1 LMFCWHCG
9 TRLIPG
15 SDACP
20 YCGYVVR
27 PAEQEELSFEEVAP
41 EFSWLG
47 SAPARLERLLNTSR
61 KRRAVQLVLKV
72 TLAVVLVALSVSA
85 WRVVVSGSWGSRLRG
100 MNQILFVGAAGVS
113 PSKGAQASGA
123 TPNTTFIPAV
133 GQLYTIQPDGSN
145 LHPLT
150 TPGGMKFFSPGW
162 SPDGAHIAAFAVT
175 TNPGYIGTLVVM
187 AADATNAH
195 LVYQVA
201 SFLPA
206 SNGFGLFGP
215 PSSRPI
221 SWSPD
226 GGQLAATVTSG
237 EFVVTRADGSDP
249 REMTGFLPTW
259 SADGHNLAYFRF
271 EENHALVV
279 DQLLEVAIWD
289 TQASEPRILA
299 NLPMLNGRALAWS
312 PNEQA
317 LAYSGQASDE
327 SSSKHY
333 LPITGSV
340 MLVRPDGTDAHPLV
354 QWENGVVQQ
363 LVWSPDG
370 KQLAVVV
377 NRLIPASDG
386 SGTIQATH
394 TELWVLN
401 SDGSNVR
408 SLGPS
413 GTDAPSWA
421 PDGHHLVFASA
432 ANDWLEIAD
441 TTAQPVTVTKLDMPQ
456 MYVWEPDWSAL
467 PGLLGASS

>member
-1 LMFCWHCG
+1 MFCWHCG
-9 TRLIPG
+9 TRLRPG

-27 PAEQEELSFEEVAP
+27 PAEQEELSFEEVTP

-47 SAPARLERLLNTSR
+47 SAPARLERLLNTTR
-61 KRRAVQLVLKV
+61 KRQVAQLVLKV
-72 TLAVVLVALSVSA
+72 ALAVTLVALSVSA

-100 MNQILFVGAAGVS
+100 MNQILFVGAPGIL
-113 PSKGAQASGA
+113 PSKGAQSSGGA
-123 TPNTTFIPAV
+123 ANTLIPAV

-145 LHPLT
+145 LHALT
-150 TPGGMKFFSPGW
+150 TTQGTKYFSPGW

-187 AADATNAH
+187 DADASNAH
-195 LVYQVA
+195 LDYQVA

-206 SNGFGLFGP
+206 SAGFGLFGP

-226 GGQLAATVTSG
+226 GEQLAATVTSG

-249 REMTGFLPTW
+249 REETGFLPTW
-259 SADGHNLAYFRF
+259 SSDGQRLAYFRF
-271 EENHALVV
+271 EENHELVA

-289 TQASEPRILA
+289 TQASEPRVLA
-299 NLPMLNGRALAWS
+299 NLPMLTGRALAWS
-312 PNEQA
+312 PDEHW
-317 LAYSGQASDE
+317 LAYSGQTSQE
-327 SSSKHY
+327 SPRQY

-340 MLVRPDGTDAHPLV
+340 MVVRPDGTDAHTLV

-386 SGTIQATH
+386 SGTIQAMH
-394 TELWVLN
+394 PELWVMN

-441 TTAQPVTVTKLDMPQ
+441 TAAQPVAFTKLAMPQ
-456 MYVWEPDWSAL
+456 MYVWEPVWSSL
-467 PGLLGASS
+467 PGLIGASS